1 MNSYLNTYSN
11 KNIINNNF
19 PKYET
24 NVIML
29 NNHIN
34 KSLNMLSQFASSK
47 LLCDTSLNKYYKKYI
62 QKQAH
67 IQHQQKLYELIEKLD
82 DAKAFNA
89 LKIEYLKEKALLQN
103 IHNKKRENKRV
114 IYASNFVN
122 LKNCEEKLNS
132 IYKLSTQ
139 DLDFMTSLMHFL
151 GNRPKK
157 IYKPKINKKLEA
169 LSQGKLGF
177 LLKKKEEYSKQESNT
192 NTLYNYNSH
201 NSGHL
206 IKKNPYLKYFLKDP
220 SDNIKDSTTNLGN
233 KNDNQNQ
240 NQNQNNNTNYNNNNI
255 MSKTN
260 EDFYKSFSSNSN
272 NNIRRKSIG
281 FDMSNRGYTQRFLGK
296 TKSTNFGLTSYNY
309 FINNT
314 NPNETKYSHYN
325 NNIKTENLITNSE
338 SPNDNSNT
346 EDKNMVNSNIYK
358 NYYKTKSKFNSQ
370 TSLFSLNNKSRNRS
384 KNSTAKKTTKEAMNT
399 NTNIVTKNQNQST
412 LENIINQ
419 RPSIKNNDEN
429 DLNKMIINK
438 DYDDNTDDFSILSNL
453 KKQDKHTIKNKL
465 VKIYKNTMNEFLQK
479 IKDEEKDLYNNSS
492 KLSTLLYK
500 FKKYGSYDKIKN
512 RNKNKQK
519 DFINKNNKNN
529 NLTYNLKDKR
539 STTTLN
545 LKQNN
550 LNMNKLGNLKN
561 EKVNNIMAKTFY
573 PSWGKSKFS
582 IPYINKIVYGEEN
595 SMDVFEQLQKDL
607 FFEVKNEIRKSN
619 IINKKKG
626 KKGISI
632 NGKEILNK
640 FRNNNNNDSEFIE

>member
-24 NVIML
+24 NVITL

-201 NSGHL
+201 NNGHL

-325 NNIKTENLITNSE
+325 NNIKTELITNSE

-346 EDKNMVNSNIYK
+346 EDKNMINSNIYK

-419 RPSIKNNDEN
+419 RPSIKNNDES

-640 FRNNNNNDSEFIE
+640 FRNNNINDSEFIE

>member
-11 KNIINNNF
+11 KNILNNNF

-24 NVIML
+24 NVITL

-82 DAKAFNA
+82 DTKAFNA

-169 LSQGKLGF
+169 LSQGKLGL

-325 NNIKTENLITNSE
+325 NNIKTELITNSE

-640 FRNNNNNDSEFIE
+640 FRNNNNNDSEFIEQ

>member
-24 NVIML
+24 NVITL

-201 NSGHL
+201 NNGHL

-325 NNIKTENLITNSE
+325 NNIKTELITNSE

-640 FRNNNNNDSEFIE
+640 FRNNNINDSEFIE

>member
-24 NVIML
+24 NVITL

-201 NSGHL
+201 NNGHL

-272 NNIRRKSIG
+272 NNRRKSIG

-325 NNIKTENLITNSE
+325 NNIKTELITNSE
-338 SPNDNSNT
+338 SQNDNSNT

-640 FRNNNNNDSEFIE
+640 FRNNNINDSEFIE

>member
-24 NVIML
+24 NVITL

-169 LSQGKLGF
+169 LSQGKLGL

-201 NSGHL
+201 NNGHL

-233 KNDNQNQ
+233 KNDNQ

-399 NTNIVTKNQNQST
+399 NIVTKNQNQST

-419 RPSIKNNDEN
+419 RPSIKNSDEN

-519 DFINKNNKNN
+519 DFINKNYKNN

-573 PSWGKSKFS
+573 PSLGKSKFS

-640 FRNNNNNDSEFIE
+640 FRNNNINDSEFIE

>member
-1 MNSYLNTYSN
+1 
-11 KNIINNNF
+11 
-19 PKYET
+19 
-24 NVIML
+24 
-29 NNHIN
+29 
-34 KSLNMLSQFASSK
+34 MLSQFASSK

-201 NSGHL
+201 NNGHL

-233 KNDNQNQ
+233 KNDNP

-272 NNIRRKSIG
+272 NNRRKSIG

-325 NNIKTENLITNSE
+325 NNIKTELITNSE
-338 SPNDNSNT
+338 SQNDNSNT

-419 RPSIKNNDEN
+419 RPSIKNNDES

-640 FRNNNNNDSEFIE
+640 FRNNNINDSEFIE

>member
-24 NVIML
+24 NVITL

-169 LSQGKLGF
+169 LSQGKLGL

-201 NSGHL
+201 NNGHL

-233 KNDNQNQ
+233 KNDNQ

-314 NPNETKYSHYN
+314 NQNETKYSHYN

-399 NTNIVTKNQNQST
+399 NIVTKNQNQST

-419 RPSIKNNDEN
+419 RPSIKNSDEN

-500 FKKYGSYDKIKN
+500 FKKNESYDKIKN

-607 FFEVKNEIRKSN
+607 FFEVKNEIRKSK

-640 FRNNNNNDSEFIE
+640 FRNNNNNDSEFIEQ